1 MGEPSGLASPREQL
15 RARARTTPHRR
26 AAVFLDDGGA
36 ETAELTYAGLLGR
49 ARALAARLGEHARP
63 GDRAL
68 LVFAPGLEF
77 LVAFYGCLEAGV
89 IAVPVPPPRRGAQ
102 NSELQRGT
110 RHVLADAE
118 PEVVLADAVT
128 ARGLGDLGPTV
139 LTVGLE
145 EAPADGAD
153 SLDDRP
159 VDPDAVAF
167 LQYTS
172 GSTSLPKGVMVTH
185 GNLAAN
191 HRMITHGFGQDEH
204 SPIVGWAPLFHD
216 QGLIG
221 NVLQPLGVGSTAVLM
236 SPATFVRRP
245 LAWPEAVSRYRARSS
260 GGPDFAFAVA
270 AAAAER
276 HGLPE
281 GLDLRC
287 WRVAFD
293 GAEPIR
299 ASTLRRFAAAFAPAG
314 FAVEALH
321 PCYGLA
327 EATLLVTGSRVGR
340 APRLLDADP
349 AGLAAG
355 RVVPTAPAR
364 GLDLNTSGS
373 NALARTLVGSGEV
386 PPDAGLRIVDPE
398 SGRECPDGTVGEI
411 RVRGPHVTA
420 GYWLRPDASTE
431 AYGTDRHDRELR
443 TGDLGVLVEGELY
456 VVGRHSDLIVARG
469 RNHHPSDIEATV
481 AAAHPALGQAGPATV
496 AAFGLADREGGAER
510 VVVVAELRPDREGP
524 AHTVITTAVRAA
536 VLREH
541 DVALAGVVLTRRGVL
556 PRTSSGKIQR
566 RAAREIHLAG
576 GFPAPPG

>member
-1 MGEPSGLASPREQL
+1 MRERSGPREQL
-15 RARARTTPHRR
+15 RARARTTPDRR
-26 AAVFLDDGGA
+26 AAVFLDDRGA
-36 ETAELTYAGLLGR
+36 ETAELTYGGLLGR
-49 ARALAARLGEHARP
+49 ARVLAARLTEHARP

-89 IAVPVPPPRRGAQ
+89 IAVPVPPPRRGGD
-102 NSELQRGT
+102 LQRGT
-110 RHVLADAE
+110 RHVVADAE
-118 PEVVLADAVT
+118 PTVVLADAAT
-128 ARGLGDLGPTV
+128 ARGLGDFGPTV

-145 EAPADGAD
+145 QVSVCSAD
-153 SLDDRP
+153 SSDDRAT
-159 VDPDAVAF
+159 DPDAVAF

-191 HRMITHGFGQDEH
+191 QRMITHGFGQDEH

-260 GGPDFAFAVA
+260 GGPDFAFATA

-276 HGLPE
+276 HGLPD

-293 GAEPIR
+293 GAEPVR

-314 FAVEALH
+314 FAAESLH

-327 EATLLVTGSRVGR
+327 EATLLVTGSRPGR
-340 APRLLDADP
+340 APRLLDVDP

-355 RVVPTAPAR
+355 RLTPAPTGR
-364 GLDLNTSGS
+364 
-373 NALARTLVGSGEV
+373 ARTLVGSGEV
-386 PPDAGLRIVDPE
+386 PPGAGLRIVDPE
-398 SGRECPDGTVGEI
+398 SGRECPDGTIGEI
-411 RVRGPHVTA
+411 RVHGPHVTA
-420 GYWLRPDASTE
+420 GYWRRPDAT
-431 AYGTDRHDRELR
+431 ADTYGTDRDDRELR
-443 TGDLGVLVEGELY
+443 TGDLGALVEGELY
-456 VVGRHSDLIVARG
+456 VVGRRSDLIVARG

-496 AAFGLADREGGAER
+496 AAFGLPDEEGGAER
-510 VVVVAELRPDREGP
+510 VVVVAELRPDRDRP
-524 AHTVITTAVRAA
+524 DHTVITTAVRAA

-566 RAAREIHLAG
+566 RAAREIHLAR

>member
-1 MGEPSGLASPREQL
+1 M
-15 RARARTTPHRR
+15 
-26 AAVFLDDGGA
+26 FLDDRGA
-36 ETAELTYAGLLGR
+36 ETAELTYGGLLGR
-49 ARALAARLGEHARP
+49 ARILAARLGEHVRP

-89 IAVPVPPPRRGAQ
+89 IAVPVPPPRRGGD
-102 NSELQRGT
+102 LQRGT

-118 PEVVLADAVT
+118 PAVVLADTAT
-128 ARGLGDLGPTV
+128 ARGLVDLGPTV

-145 EAPADGAD
+145 EAFIGSAD
-153 SLDDRP
+153 SLDDGP
-159 VDPDAVAF
+159 ADPAAVAF

-185 GNLAAN
+185 RNLAAN
-191 HRMITHGFGQDEH
+191 QQMITHGFGQDEH

-260 GGPDFAFAVA
+260 GGPDFAFATA

-293 GAEPIR
+293 GAEPVR

-314 FAVEALH
+314 FAAEALH

-327 EATLLVTGSRVGR
+327 EATLLVTGSRPGR
-340 APRLLDADP
+340 APRLLDVDP

-364 GLDLNTSGS
+364 GLDSDTDRSTWPGLEDRGADGLGRNGTGTV
-373 NALARTLVGSGEV
+373 RTLVGSGEV
-386 PPDAGLRIVDPE
+386 PPGAGLRIVDPE
-398 SGRECPDGTVGEI
+398 SGRECPEGMVGEI
-411 RVRGPHVTA
+411 RVHGPHVTA
-420 GYWLRPDASTE
+420 GYWRRPDATAD
-431 AYGTDRHDRELR
+431 AYGTGRELR
-443 TGDLGVLVEGELY
+443 TGDLGALVEGELY
-456 VVGRHSDLIVARG
+456 VVGRRSDLIVARG
-469 RNHHPSDIEATV
+469 RNPHPSDIEATV

-496 AAFGLADREGGAER
+496 AAFGLADEEGGAER

-524 AHTVITTAVRAA
+524 DHTVITTAVRAA

-566 RAAREIHLAG
+566 RAAREIHLGG
-576 GFPAPPG
+576 GFPAPPR